1 MKTMSALVMLALVV
15 GACGESG
22 EDQDTLNRGN
32 EAVGQDQGMV
42 DMAAP
47 DAAPDM
53 AGEQDAA
60 PDADAAPEL
69 DAAPD
74 AMPDEDMPV
83 AGCGKDHAKVGWTA
97 KLSTRQHGVSGDAVI
112 VDNCTVELRDFK
124 YDGQGID
131 VRVYG
136 ATGTNYRG
144 GWIMTEDLVRRE
156 RYNGETIVAK
166 MPEGKSLDALDAV
179 SVWCVDFAIDFGS
192 GSFKAP

>member
-1 MKTMSALVMLALVV
+1 
-15 GACGESG
+15 
-22 EDQDTLNRGN
+22 
-32 EAVGQDQGMV
+32 
-42 DMAAP
+42 MAAP
-47 DAAPDM
+47 DAAPDL
-53 AGEQDAA
+53 AG
-60 PDADAAPEL
+60 EL
-69 DAAPD
+69 DAATDEDMAPD
-74 AMPDEDMPV
+74 AMPDAEMAPV
-83 AGCGKDHAKVGWTA
+83 GCGADHPKVGWTA

-112 VDNCTVELRDFK
+112 VDNCTVEVRNFK

-136 ATGTNYRG
+136 ATGTNYRD

-192 GSFKAP
+192 GSFTAP

>member
-15 GACGESG
+15 GGCGESG
-22 EDQDTLNRGN
+22 EEQDTLNRGN
-32 EAVGQDQGMV
+32 EAVGQDQGGV

-47 DAAPDM
+47 DAAPDL
-53 AGEQDAA
+53 AG
-60 PDADAAPEL
+60 EL
-69 DAAPD
+69 DAATDEDMAPD
-74 AMPDEDMPV
+74 AMPDAEMAPV
-83 AGCGKDHAKVGWTA
+83 GCGADHPKVGWTA

-112 VDNCTVELRDFK
+112 VDNCTVEVRNFK

-136 ATGTNYRG
+136 ATGTNYRD

-192 GSFKAP
+192 GSFTAP

>member
-15 GACGESG
+15 GGCGESG
-22 EDQDTLNRGN
+22 EEQDTLNRGN
-32 EAVGQDQGMV
+32 EAVGQDQGGV

-47 DAAPDM
+47 DAAPDL
-53 AGEQDAA
+53 AG
-60 PDADAAPEL
+60 EL
-69 DAAPD
+69 DAATDEDMAPD
-74 AMPDEDMPV
+74 AMPDAEMASV
-83 AGCGKDHAKVGWTA
+83 GCGADHPKVGWTA

-112 VDNCTVELRDFK
+112 VDNCTVEVRNFK

-136 ATGTNYRG
+136 ATGTNYRD

-192 GSFKAP
+192 GSFTAP